1 MALPT
6 LDPARLPS
14 PRKLLR
20 PLGPVGRF
28 LVPAGTRDPSTP
40 HQTYPWYHVL
50 WLTRVDYFST
60 LGYQPGIAFLAAGA
74 LSPLA
79 TLVLV
84 LVTLGGALPIYS
96 NVASRSYV
104 GQGSIAMLERLLP
117 GWLGKL
123 FVLLLLGFATT
134 DFVITMTLSAADA
147 AQHAVE
153 NPFLK
158 ASLGSHHMLVTC
170 LMLTALAAVFL
181 RGFHE
186 AVRFAAVICIPY
198 LVVNAIVIVRGCLEL
213 ASHPVLLDGWKVALS
228 ASGSPGALAL
238 SALLVFPRLALG
250 MSGFETGVALMPLVR
265 GLPGNPVPPRGR
277 IRNTRL
283 LLLTAALVMSVF
295 LSSSSLVTTLLV
307 PPAAMVPGGAASGRA
322 LSWLSH
328 ELLGGAFGT
337 VYDVST
343 VAILWFAGASAMAGL
358 LNLIPRYLPRFGMA
372 PRWLEHRRPL
382 VLIFL
387 GIDLLVTWVFRAGVE
402 AQGGAYATGVLALML
417 SAAVAV
423 AISLTKEGRGRRLAT
438 AYFWLVTAVFAYTLV
453 DNVIER
459 PDGVIISSVFI
470 LAVLVVSAASRIS
483 RATELRVETLAF
495 ADEESRLLWD
505 SMRGKRV
512 NLVPV
517 RTTDPARRA
526 AKSRVLRRHYRAEGP
541 LAFLHVE
548 LADDRSEF
556 TGALRASVRRNGEDF
571 LVEIEGAVA
580 LANALAWI
588 SEQLDPISLYL
599 DLSLVNPLTQALK
612 FLFLGEGE
620 TGMLVY
626 QILVR
631 YWHTTS
637 EDDVRPNIF
646 LVSR

>member
-50 WLTRVDYFST
+50 WLTGVDYFST

-228 ASGSPGALAL
+228 ASGSPGTLAL

-307 PPAAMVPGGAASGRA
+307 PPAAMVPGGDASGRA

-382 VLIFL
+382 VLILL

>member
-50 WLTRVDYFST
+50 WLTGVDYFST

-307 PPAAMVPGGAASGRA
+307 PPAAMVPGGDASGRA

>member
-6 LDPARLPS
+6 LDPPPLSS
-14 PRKLLR
+14 PRKLVR
-20 PLGPVGRF
+20 PLGPIGRF
-28 LVPAGTRDPSTP
+28 LVPAGTREESTP

-50 WLTRVDYFST
+50 WLTGVDYFST

-74 LSPLA
+74 LSPVA

-84 LVTLGGALPIYS
+84 LVTLGAALPVYS
-96 NVASRSYV
+96 QVASRSYV

-117 GWLGKL
+117 GWSGKV
-123 FVLLLLGFATT
+123 FVLAMLGFAAT

-153 NPFLK
+153 NPLLK
-158 ASLGSHHMLVTC
+158 ATLGPHQMLVTC
-170 LMLTALAAVFL
+170 VLLCALAAVFL
-181 RGFHE
+181 KGFHE
-186 AVRFAAVICIPY
+186 AVRFAALICIPY
-198 LVVNAIVIVRGCLEL
+198 LAVNVIVIVCGCVEL
-213 ASHPVLLDGWKVALS
+213 ASNPVLLEGWKIALS
-228 ASGSPGALAL
+228 ARGSPGAIALA
-238 SALLVFPRLALG
+238 ALLIFPRLALG
-250 MSGFETGVALMPLVR
+250 MSGFETGVSMMPLVR
-265 GLPGNPVPPRGR
+265 GSPENPVPPRGR

-283 LLLTAALVMSVF
+283 LLLTAALVMSAF
-295 LSSSSLVTTLLV
+295 LLSSSLVTTLLV
-307 PPAAMVPGGAASGRA
+307 PPTAMVPGGVASGRA
-322 LSWLSH
+322 LSWLGH
-328 ELLGGAFGT
+328 ELLGEVFGT

-343 VAILWFAGASAMAGL
+343 VAILWFAGASAMAGM

-382 VLIFL
+382 VLILL
-387 GIDLLVTWVFRAGVE
+387 GVDLLVTWVFRAGVE

-423 AISLTKEGRGRRLAT
+423 AISVAKEGGRLAS
-438 AYFWLVTAVFAYTLV
+438 AFFWLVTAVFAYTFV

-459 PDGVIISSVFI
+459 PDGVIICSVFI
-470 LAVLVVSAASRIS
+470 LTVLVFSAASRIS
-483 RATELRVETLAF
+483 RATELRVETLTF

-505 SMRGKRV
+505 AMRGKRV
-512 NLVPV
+512 NVVPV
-517 RTTDPARRA
+517 RTSDPPRRV
-526 AKSRVLRRHYRAEGP
+526 AKSRLLRRHYRAEGP

-556 TGALRASVRRNGEDF
+556 TGALRATVRRNGEDF

-580 LANALAWI
+580 LANAIAWI

-612 FLFLGEGE
+612 FLLLGEGE
-620 TGMLVY
+620 TGVLVF

>member
-50 WLTRVDYFST
+50 WLTGVDYFST

-307 PPAAMVPGGAASGRA
+307 PPAAMVPGGDASGRA

-382 VLIFL
+382 VLILL